1 MGKLRFSQRPT
12 SYRLWYAALLLM
24 CVAPLAAA
32 EYLQRWLDIAPCPL
46 CVMQRYGFWVMG
58 LFALFG
64 LLLGRLPRWADFLA
78 ALSGLA
84 GAAVAAYHVSILMRP
99 SAQCGI
105 DPVEN
110 FVNRLPMAQWWP
122 EMFAASGF
130 CNAKLPLIFGLSFP
144 VWGLIT
150 LSVTTFLWFVLWS
163 KRR

>member
-1 MGKLRFSQRPT
+1 MGKLRFSQRPK
-12 SYRLWYAALLLM
+12 SYRLWYAGLLLM
-24 CVAPLAAA
+24 CIAPLAAA

-64 LLLGRLPRWADFLA
+64 MVVGRLPRWADFLA
-78 ALSGLA
+78 AFAGLA
-84 GAAVAAYHVSILMRP
+84 AAAVAAYHVSILMRP

-144 VWGLIT
+144 VWALIT
-150 LSVTTFLWFVLWS
+150 LSATAALWLVLWL

>member
-1 MGKLRFSQRPT
+1 MGKLRFSQRPI

>member
-1 MGKLRFSQRPT
+1 MRKLRFSQRPI